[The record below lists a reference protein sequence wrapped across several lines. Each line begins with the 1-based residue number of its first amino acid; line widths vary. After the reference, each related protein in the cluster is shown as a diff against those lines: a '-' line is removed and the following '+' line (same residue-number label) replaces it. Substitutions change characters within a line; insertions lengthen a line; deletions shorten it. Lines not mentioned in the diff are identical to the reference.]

1 VCAQQRFEQGFP
13 RWEMTKQRG
22 QSDLGPARY
31 IAHGRVDTV
40 LGDDLSRD
48 RKEMGSIFLGVGSHR
63 FLDKRIT
70 DPYIWITGSDTV
82 KLDLDR

>member
-1 VCAQQRFEQGFP
+1 
-13 RWEMTKQRG
+13 MTKQRG

-48 RKEMGSIFLGVGSHR
+48 RKEMGSILLGVGSHR
-63 FLDKRIT
+63 SLDKRIT
-70 DPYIWITGSDTV
+70 DPYIWITGSDAV
-82 KLDLDR
+82 NFDLDR

>member
-1 VCAQQRFEQGFP
+1 
-13 RWEMTKQRG
+13 MTKQRG

-31 IAHGRVDTV
+31 VAHGRVDTV

-48 RKEMGSIFLGVGSHR
+48 RKEMGSIFLGVGSHGS
-63 FLDKRIT
+63 LDKRIT
-70 DPYIWITGSDTV
+70 DPYIWITGSDIV